1 MLIAVDVG
9 NTQTHV
15 GMFRGD
21 ELVDHWRFAT
31 VREATGDQI
40 AVVMSGVLALRDLSL
55 ADIDGA
61 IVSSVVPQLAHEYE
75 YISERYLDGGLLVV
89 GPNVRS
95 GMPIRIERPHELGT
109 DRLVNAVA
117 AWAESRSACVV
128 VDFGTST
135 NYDIVSGKG
144 EYLGGVIS
152 PGIEIS
158 MDALYERAAK
168 LTKVDIEEPR
178 DGVIGRSTQAAIQAG
193 LVYGFAGQVDGILRR
208 LRAELGPELKVIGTG
223 GLASTIAPF
232 CEELDEVDDLLTL
245 TGLRILWDR
254 NSP

>member
-15 GMFRGD
+15 GMFRGQ
-21 ELVDHWRFAT
+21 ELVEHWRFAT
-31 VREATGDQI
+31 LREATGDQI
-40 AVVMSGVLALRDLSL
+40 AVAMSGVLGLGNLSL
-55 ADIDGA
+55 SDVDGA

-89 GPNVRS
+89 GPGVKS

-117 AWAESRSACVV
+117 AWDQYAEACIV

-135 NYDIVSGKG
+135 NYDIVSDAG

-158 MDALYERAAK
+158 MNALYERAAK
-168 LTKVDIEEPR
+168 LTKVDIEAPKE
-178 DGVIGRSTQAAIQAG
+178 VIGRSTTAAVQSG
-193 LVYGFAGQVDGILRR
+193 LVYGFAGQVDGILKR
-208 LRAELGPELKVIGTG
+208 LRGELGDDTKTIGTG

-232 CEELDEVDDLLTL
+232 CEELDTVDDLLTL
-245 TGLRILWDR
+245 NGLRILWER
-254 NSP
+254 NTS

>member
-15 GMFRGD
+15 GMFREGD
-21 ELVDHWRFAT
+21 LVDHWRFAT

-40 AVVMSGVLALRDLSL
+40 AAVMAGVLGLRGLKLD
-55 ADIDGA
+55 DVDGA

-89 GPNVRS
+89 GPNVKS

-117 AWAESRSACVV
+117 AWDRYHDACVV

-135 NYDIVSGKG
+135 NYDVVSDQG

-158 MDALYERAAK
+158 MEALYARAAK
-168 LTKVDIEEPR
+168 LTKVDIEAPKE
-178 DGVIGRSTQAAIQAG
+178 VIGRSTTGAVQSG

-208 LRAELGPELKVIGTG
+208 LRAELNGDDLITIGTG
-223 GLASTIAPF
+223 GLASTISPF
-232 CEELDEVDDLLTL
+232 CDELDQVDDLLTL
-245 TGLRILWDR
+245 
-254 NSP
+254 N

>member
-15 GMFRGD
+15 GMFRGTD
-21 ELVDHWRFAT
+21 LVDHWRFAT
-31 VREATGDQI
+31 VRESTGDQI
-40 AVVMSGVLALRDLSL
+40 AVTMSGVLGLRGLSL
-55 ADIDGA
+55 GQIDGA

-75 YISERYLDGGLLVV
+75 YISENYLDGQLLVV
-89 GPNVRS
+89 GPTIKS

-117 AWAESRSACVV
+117 AWDAHREACVV

-135 NYDIVSGKG
+135 NYDVVSDQG
-144 EYLGGVIS
+144 EYLGGIIS

-158 MDALYERAAK
+158 MDALYDRAAK
-168 LTKVDIEEPR
+168 LTKVDIEAPR
-178 DGVIGRSTQAAIQAG
+178 ELIGRSTQAALQSG

-208 LRAELGPELKVIGTG
+208 VRGELGDDLRTIGTG

-245 TGLRILWDR
+245 TGLRILWER
-254 NSP
+254 NTG

>member
-1 MLIAVDVG
+1 MLITVDVG

-15 GMFRGD
+15 GMFRD
-21 ELVDHWRFAT
+21 QELVEHWRFAT

-40 AVVMSGVLALRDLSL
+40 AVVMAGVLGLRGLAL

-75 YISERYLDGGLLVV
+75 YISENYLDGQLLVV
-89 GPNVRS
+89 GPTIKS

-117 AWAESRSACVV
+117 AWEATHEACVV

-135 NYDIVSGKG
+135 NYDVVSDQG
-144 EYLGGVIS
+144 EYLGGIIS

-158 MDALYERAAK
+158 MDALYDRAAK
-168 LTKVDIEEPR
+168 LTKVDIEAPKE
-178 DGVIGRSTQAAIQAG
+178 VIGRSTQAALQSG

-208 LRAELGPELKVIGTG
+208 VRGELGDIKAIGTG

-232 CEELDEVDDLLTL
+232 CEELDDVDDLLTL
-245 TGLRILWDR
+245 TGLRILWER
-254 NSP
+254 NTG

>member
-21 ELVDHWRFAT
+21 ELVEHWRFAT

-40 AVVMSGVLALRDLSL
+40 AVVMSGVLGLRGLS
-55 ADIDGA
+55 
-61 IVSSVVPQLAHEYE
+61 
-75 YISERYLDGGLLVV
+75 LDGGLLVV
-89 GPNVRS
+89 GPNVKS

-117 AWAESRSACVV
+117 AWAEHHSACVV

-135 NYDIVSGKG
+135 NYDCVSDQG
-144 EYLGGVIS
+144 EYLGGIIS

-158 MDALYERAAK
+158 MDALYARAAK
-168 LTKVDIEEPR
+168 LTKVDIEPPR
-178 DGVIGRSTQAAIQAG
+178 EVIGRSTQAAIQSG

-208 LRAELGPELKVIGTG
+208 VRGELGDIKAIGTG
-223 GLASTIAPF
+223 GLAGTSGHLF
-232 CEELDEVDDLLTL
+232 
-245 TGLRILWDR
+245 
-254 NSP
+254 